1 MGGKELVE
9 LFDKI
14 NLNEELFRGRET
26 NRIKQLAFLKEDS
39 LIDSYFRMKA

>member
-14 NLNEELFRGRET
+14 NFKEDQFRGRDT
-26 NRIKQLAFLKEDS
+26 IRLQQLKYQIENN
-39 LIDSYFRMKA
+39 LIGLDFRYKI